1 MVRIPSTQNCNCKGQ
16 CLSTNPSGSEKR
28 VKTYKMVR
36 REQLRIWKY
45 LYNKVLHENTLRS
58 IV

>member
-1 MVRIPSTQNCNCKGQ
+1 VQRAMLKYPEKMKQTHQ
-16 CLSTNPSGSEKR
+16 TNPSGSEKR

-58 IV
+58 IM

>member
-1 MVRIPSTQNCNCKGQ
+1 MLKFPAKMKQTHQ
-16 CLSTNPSGSEKR
+16 TNPSGSEKR

-36 REQLRIWKY
+36 KEQLRIWKY